1 MLKIKLRIE
10 TNNRFLECN
19 NYWLTSEDERL
30 HVYISPSVMFGSLWP
45 HGLRPPE
52 SSVYGILQARTLEW
66 VAIPFSWG
74 SSWPRAWTSVS
85 SIAGRF
91 FTTWTTREAKC
102 PNKSYLG
109 KTHGFLKWCLHGS
122 KNIHSI
128 SSAIAYFKAGLVQI
142 YIFLYV
148 CMFIFVYVY
157 VNLYMYIYVHLYTYI
172 HIYVYICLYICVF
185 VYVNLYRHIYI

>member
-1 MLKIKLRIE
+1 MMRMWGDYHIWDYSILLVNAPKPKVKVKAAQSCPTLCE
-10 TNNRFLECN
+10 LVDC
-19 NYWLTSEDERL
+19 
-30 HVYISPSVMFGSLWP
+30 G
-45 HGLRPPE
+45 PPG
-52 SSVYGILQARTLEW
+52 SSVHGFLQARTLEW
-66 VAIPFSWG
+66 VDIPFSRG